1 MKIIKQRISRQGT
14 KTLVQFFL
22 QQKAQQ
28 KTQQKQRGF
37 SLIELMITI
46 AIAGILMSLA
56 LPSFKKTLQN
66 SKLISMHNELLSS
79 LSLTR
84 NIAISRGSFA
94 TLCKSNQ
101 AGDDCDSDASWKDGW
116 IIFLD
121 RDNNGSV
128 NNDEEVIALN
138 NALPKNVTIKFSRD
152 RVTYG
157 AQGYAIGYSGTVT
170 FCDDLHN
177 GNKRGMLISS
187 NGHIRVATS
196 DSELENCSN

>member
-1 MKIIKQRISRQGT
+1 MKIKTRLKQNTDQVAEV
-14 KTLVQFFL
+14 LVQP
-22 QQKAQQ
+22 
-28 KTQQKQRGF
+28 KQRGF
-37 SLIELMITI
+37 TLIELIITI

-66 SKLISMHNELLSS
+66 NKLTSMHNELLSS
-79 LSLTR
+79 LSLAR
-84 NIAISRGSFA
+84 NTAISRGSFA

-101 AGDDCDSDASWKDGW
+101 AGDNCDSSASWKDGW

-121 RDNNGSV
+121 NDDSGSV

-138 NALPKNVTIKFSRD
+138 NALPKKVSINFSRN

-157 AQGYAIGYSGTVT
+157 AQGYAIGYSGVFT
-170 FCDDLHN
+170 FCDDLDN
-177 GNKRGMLISS
+177 DNKKGMIISN

-196 DSELENCSN
+196 NSELGGCSN